1 MFDAVFSGENETKIK
16 PHPDIFLKTSD
27 AIGVSPKHCIV
38 IEDSIAGVTAAK
50 AAGLHVSC
58 SFPIAFEIQEWFALA
73 LRQHQR
79 SPH

>member
-1 MFDAVFSGENETKIK
+1 MFDAVFTGDSKIKIK

-50 AAGLHVSC
+50 AAGLHKSR
-58 SFPIAFEIQEWFALA
+58 PLPATFEIQE
-73 LRQHQR
+73 
-79 SPH
+79 